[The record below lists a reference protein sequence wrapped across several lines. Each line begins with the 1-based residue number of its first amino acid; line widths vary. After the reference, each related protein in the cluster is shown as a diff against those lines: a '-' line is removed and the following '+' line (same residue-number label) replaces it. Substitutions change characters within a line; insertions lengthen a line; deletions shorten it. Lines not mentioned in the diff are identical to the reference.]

1 MTDFFDSDIVR
12 EEIEEINELQKS
24 VYGNVMEFASLDRDE
39 QLEHVDKLTEL
50 LEKQRIMYTRLSLS
64 DDPKAVE
71 MKKNIEQSVVIMGF
85 PAGTDIGVLFDGMQ
99 KTINNLKDNVDS
111 VDT

>member
-24 VYGNVMEFASLDRDE
+24 VYGNVMEFASLDRNE
-39 QLEHVDKLTEL
+39 QLEHVDILTEL

-85 PAGTDIGVLFDGMQ
+85 PAGTDVSVLFDGMQ
-99 KTINNLKDNVDS
+99 KTINHLKDS
-111 VDT
+111 VDR